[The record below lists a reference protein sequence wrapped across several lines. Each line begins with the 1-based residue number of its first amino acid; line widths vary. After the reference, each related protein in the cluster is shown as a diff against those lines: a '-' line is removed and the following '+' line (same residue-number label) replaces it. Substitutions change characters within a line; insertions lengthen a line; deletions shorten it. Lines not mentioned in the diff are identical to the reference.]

1 MSDAAVAYPDALATM
16 EERVAA
22 IRGQGA
28 RELIWLLEHPPLYTA
43 GTSARAADLVDPGTF
58 PVYQMPQRIAVGS
71 DGSTTANRAVEV
83 ASTLA
88 LAFDVPL
95 LVVTAW
101 RREADDP
108 RSKEEAAG
116 GSEWYGE
123 AKWAQQVVADAA
135 AVARRAGVPDVRTYT
150 PVGSP
155 GQALENL
162 AAAQPDTL
170 VVVGTVGLDS
180 GAERLLGNIPHHLTH
195 HLPGDL
201 LLVRSAEDATHDWS
215 TIMLTTDGSDTSVAA
230 AHTGLALARALEATP
245 VLVSAGSDE
254 QALQRTLDEVA
265 NQIDDGAGPLELEA
279 AVTED
284 VSGAL
289 VEACEGR
296 GLVVLGNRRMH
307 GMGRL
312 LGSVPNDLTHEVP
325 TDILLVNT
333 SR

>member
-1 MSDAAVAYPDALATM
+1 MNLP
-16 EERVAA
+16 E
-22 IRGQGA
+22 
-28 RELIWLLEHPPLYTA
+28 
-43 GTSARAADLVDPGTF
+43 
-58 PVYQMPQRIAVGS
+58 RIAVGS

-101 RREADDP
+101 RRDREDP

-116 GSEWYGE
+116 REEWHGE
-123 AKWAQQVVADAA
+123 AQWAQQVVADAA
-135 AVARRAGVPDVRTYT
+135 GVARRAGVPDVRTYT

-162 AAAQPDTL
+162 AAEQHETL

-180 GAERLLGNIPHHLTH
+180 GTERLLGNIPHHLTH
-195 HLPGDL
+195 HTPGDL
-201 LLVRSAEDATHDWS
+201 LLVRSQRDVTHDWS

-230 AHTGLALARALEATP
+230 ARTGLALARALDATP
-245 VLVSAGSDE
+245 VLVSAGKDPDRLE
-254 QALQRTLDEVA
+254 RTLREVA
-265 NQIDDGAGPLELEA
+265 DRIDDGQGPLELEVA
-279 AVTED
+279 AGVD
-284 VSGAL
+284 VSAAL
-289 VEACEGR
+289 IDACADR
-296 GLVVLGNRRMH
+296 GLVVLGNQRMH

-312 LGSVPNDLTHEVP
+312 LGSVPNDLTHKVP